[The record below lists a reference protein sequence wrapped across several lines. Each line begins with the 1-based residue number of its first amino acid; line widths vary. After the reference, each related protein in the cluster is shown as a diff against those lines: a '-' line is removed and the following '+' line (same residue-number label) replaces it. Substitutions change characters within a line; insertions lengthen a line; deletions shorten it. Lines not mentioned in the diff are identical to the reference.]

1 MIMRTTVS
9 GCRDRRG
16 HSLAVPAL
24 VLLAFV
30 GHATP
35 AAAQRAGSYD
45 AARFDVAVNVLGGD
59 LEVTET
65 ITFQFHSGTFRRVWR
80 EIPTSRTD
88 GIDVIE
94 ASADGRPFSRGEG
107 PGHIKITGRNRL
119 KVEWQFEPVGPS
131 THTFALR
138 YRARGVVHRNGGH
151 DVVRWRLLPSEHRY
165 AIAESRSTI
174 SAPAPLTGSP
184 AVETRRVGVTSHEA
198 GDGDVT
204 ILASNVARN
213 GWIIAE
219 TRYPAGRLIESL
231 PAWQQRHERA
241 MALAPRWSAAAAALF
256 VGGLVLIV
264 ALRQG
269 YSRPSIDL
277 DEAATTDPPEPLPAA
292 LAAVLA
298 AQGGAAGYRPSAT
311 IFDLADRGVV
321 SVRELPRSLGVRS
334 YELAQAPGS
343 HDLAG
348 HEREALNI
356 AFAGR
361 SERVPL
367 SKARARLA
375 RSSRRF
381 SAAVNRDLA
390 VRGYLDP
397 SRQAVRDRLMA
408 GSVALLVASALG
420 AVAMATLIPRFEG
433 WPFLLPFALCAAG
446 LAGVVTAAKTSPL
459 SDAGLV
465 QAARWRGFK
474 RFLKSTIETSD
485 GDRRYALQPRWLV
498 YGIAIG
504 LATEWARYLK
514 AHPGAAPA
522 WFQAASPHEDA
533 AFAAFV
539 SSQAATSGSS
549 GGGAGAA
556 GGGGS
561 GAG

>member
-1 MIMRTTVS
+1 MV
-9 GCRDRRG
+9 G
-16 HSLAVPAL
+16 LAA
-24 VLLAFV
+24 
-30 GHATP
+30 P

-45 AARFDVAVNVLGGD
+45 ATRFDVAVNVLGGD

-94 ASADGRPFSRGEG
+94 ASADGRPFSRGDG
-107 PGHIKITGRNRL
+107 PGRIKVTGRNRI

-131 THTFALR
+131 AHVFTLR
-138 YRARGVVHRNGGH
+138 YRARGAVHRNGDY

-174 SAPAPLTGSP
+174 SAPASITGSP
-184 AVETRRVGVTSHEA
+184 AIETRRVGATSHEA

-204 ILASNVARN
+204 VVASNIARN

-219 TRYPAGRLIESL
+219 TRYPAGRLISSL
-231 PAWQQRHERA
+231 PAWQQRHDRA
-241 MALAPRWSAAAAALF
+241 TALAPRWSAAATALF
-256 VGGLVLIV
+256 VGGLVLIL

-269 YSRPSIDL
+269 YTRPSVDL

-298 AQGGAAGYRPSAT
+298 AKGGVAGYRPSPT
-311 IFDLADRGVV
+311 IFDLADRGVL

-334 YELAQAPGS
+334 YELAQVPGG
-343 HDLAG
+343 HDLAS
-348 HEREALNI
+348 HEREALTI

-361 SERVPL
+361 SESVSL

-381 SAAVNRDLA
+381 SAALKRDLA
-390 VRGYLDP
+390 ARGYVDP
-397 SRQAVRDRLMA
+397 SRQAIRDRLMA
-408 GSVALLVASALG
+408 VSVALLVVSAIG
-420 AVAMATLIPRFEG
+420 AVAMAALIPRFEG

-446 LAGVVTAAKTSPL
+446 LAGVAVAAKTSPL

-474 RFLKSTIETSD
+474 QFLKSTIETTD
-485 GDRRYALQPRWLV
+485 GDRRYSLQPRWLV

-539 SSQAATSGSS
+539 GSQAATSGSS
-549 GGGAGAA
+549 GGGGGAA